1 MFSFPWYMNIDSNQF
16 INIEVIYDN
25 LGCETSDVTH
35 ELHAVTVCDTRH
47 SNLMLKRSTFVKTFV
62 KIPSVSL

>member
-35 ELHAVTVCDTRH
+35 ELHAVTVCD
-47 SNLMLKRSTFVKTFV
+47 
-62 KIPSVSL
+62 IQI

>member
-1 MFSFPWYMNIDSNQF
+1 MNIDSNQF

-35 ELHAVTVCDTRH
+35 ELHAVTVCDIQIWCWKDPR
-47 SNLMLKRSTFVKTFV
+47 L
-62 KIPSVSL
+62 

>member
-1 MFSFPWYMNIDSNQF
+1 MNIDSNQF

-35 ELHAVTVCDTRH
+35 ERHAMTVCDTRH
-47 SNLMLKRSTFVKTFV
+47 SNLMLKRSTFVSKFV